1 MDALKEM
8 FPHRRWL
15 DYLLNFFSRKQIVKF
30 LKLGFSLLLTFLLWK
45 SYYRDE
51 NSLQK
56 MTMHLPL
63 VRTSEN
69 FSSSLA
75 LKLLTGLPEHAVP
88 AAGGS
93 CLKHLITEA
102 EGWQ

>member
-1 MDALKEM
+1 
-8 FPHRRWL
+8 
-15 DYLLNFFSRKQIVKF
+15 
-30 LKLGFSLLLTFLLWK
+30 
-45 SYYRDE
+45 
-51 NSLQK
+51 
-56 MTMHLPL
+56 MTMRLPL
-63 VRTSEN
+63 VLTSEN